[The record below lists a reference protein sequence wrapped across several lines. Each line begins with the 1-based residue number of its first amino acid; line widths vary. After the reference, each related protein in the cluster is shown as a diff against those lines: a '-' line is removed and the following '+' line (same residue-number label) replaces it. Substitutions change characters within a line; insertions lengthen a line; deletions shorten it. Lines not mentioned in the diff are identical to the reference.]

1 MSTPLDR
8 RTLIKDL
15 IILNGRSASSLAS
28 ETGLSRSN
36 VTHWLKHGGSSVGV
50 ERQDELL
57 EKLGVSG
64 GSLSSKLVHNW
75 ILKSGD
81 LSSVERIL
89 KWAGKKPYEM
99 IYLVPDPVD
108 WRYRGSDLVKFPLL
122 IRSPDSISPIR
133 IVLRRKPSILIP
145 DSEIQEEDIILV
157 GTGLVKWSQYREI
170 SSVKQDLYEKFIR
183 KDISSQ
189 EYDQVWNSVSGEKMN
204 GAISTKGE
212 SEKTPQTWEELV
224 NQAKSKG
231 ISLQEASEKLFG
243 KSGE

>member
-1 MSTPLDR
+1 MMDS

-15 IILNGRSASSLAS
+15 LILTGRSASSLAS

-212 SEKTPQTWEELV
+212 SEKTPQTLEELV